1 MGVRRSIAGLFIVLA
16 ASLALAVDGLSAPED
31 AAPVAATPPPTAT
44 SSPLPVASPT
54 IAPTAVPT
62 VLATPRPEPS
72 VAASP
77 ATVPASIPNLPN
89 VLRALVP
96 FAPASAAP
104 TQPYATFIRGSEHQD
119 GVIDLV
125 RKDDKLFLDLRPD
138 NFGKPYIILPSLTSG
153 VGGDAFAGRIY
164 DPLIVIFKRIGNRV
178 MWVTPNTHYVADKGT
193 SAAASLAVSVADSVI
208 QSTPVLAEDTAKT
221 HVVIE
226 PTLFLSDFEGIGA
239 DLGKGMKAPSLP
251 GLLVISVRASFGV
264 DATKSYYLST
274 KSFPLN
280 DEISVNL
287 TFNGPA
293 NAMPTVPDGRGIP
306 LVVHYSIV
314 APPAHD
320 ANYVPRYADDRV
332 GYFITARK
340 HFGNDVS
347 TLPTERFIDRW
358 NLAAGPIV
366 FTLTNEIPPTYRDTV
381 RRGILAW
388 NAAFAKIG
396 YPHAIVV
403 HDPPTDPA
411 FDPEDARYNS
421 VRWLTSD
428 APDFVAFS
436 PHISD
441 PDTGQI
447 IRTEVVIDGE
457 SMRAVR
463 RGYVDRVLPVL
474 RIQRNAFLAI
484 AQLEPNVTTETIDGT
499 NDDLTCDDAALET
512 NQAALGMSMLI
523 GQRHGS
529 VRQRETYAQDFL
541 YSTVMHEVGHTL
553 GLRHNFEG
561 STAFTY
567 AELHDPAFTRTHGTT
582 GSVMDY
588 TPANIAAPGERQAD
602 YFPNRLG
609 PYDFWAIQYGY
620 AALHRQSS
628 SAELPYLHK
637 IASRS
642 TQPGLAYGT
651 DEDVIDPYAIDP
663 HIQRFDLSSDP
674 LAYARDQFVIDDDLA
689 AKLTHPYPGDT
700 RSYQDLRQTLVSVLN
715 NDLANISV
723 AARYIGGV
731 YTSRS
736 HRGQLGG
743 KPPFATIPRAQQYR
757 AFKVIDRYV
766 LSSNALNYPPQVLN
780 DVAPVRYGAD
790 WSTGGM
796 RRTDFPIRE
805 VVAQLQD
812 AAISALFNP
821 ASISRI
827 ANESLKES
835 KPGQTMDLADLFTWT
850 NASIFDDL
858 GSRTIPAQHRD
869 LQRRFADLELQIAF
883 LPSGQMD
890 QLGVPREI
898 QSLARYELRLIRAR
912 LDGAYRTATD
922 VATRAHL
929 DDLRSR
935 IDSGLHPGALRP
947 L

>member
-16 ASLALAVDGLSAPED
+16 ASLALAVDGLGAQEVVTP
-31 AAPVAATPPPTAT
+31 AVTTPPPASA
-44 SSPLPVASPT
+44 SSPIPAAAPT
-54 IAPTAVPT
+54 IAPTVVPT
-62 VLATPRPEPS
+62 VLSTPRAEPS

-77 ATVPASIPNLPN
+77 ATIPNLPN

-104 TQPYATFIRGSEHQD
+104 TQPYATFIRGGEHQD
-119 GVIDLV
+119 GVIDLL
-125 RKDDKLFLDLRPD
+125 RKDDKLYLDLRPD
-138 NFGKPYIILPSLTSG
+138 NFGKPYIILPSITSG

-178 MWVTPNTHYVADKGT
+178 MWVTPNTRYVADKGT

-208 QSTPVLAEDTAKT
+208 QATPVLAEDTTKT

-239 DLGKGMKAPSLP
+239 DLGKGVKAPSLP

-293 NAMPTVPDGRGIP
+293 NALPTVPDGRGIP

-358 NLAAGPIV
+358 NLDAGPIV

-403 HDPPTDPA
+403 HDPPADPA

-428 APDFVAFS
+428 APGFVAIS

-474 RIQRNAFLAI
+474 RIQRNAFSAM
-484 AQLEPNVTTETIDGT
+484 AQLEPDASTDAIDGT
-499 NDDLTCDDAALET
+499 SGDLTCDDAAIET

-523 GQRHGS
+523 GQQHGS
-529 VRQRETYAQDFL
+529 VRQREAYAQAFL

-567 AELHDPAFTRTHGTT
+567 AELHDPAFTRAHGTT

-588 TPANIAAPGERQAD
+588 TPANIAVPGERQAD

-609 PYDFWAIQYGY
+609 PYDFWAIKYGY
-620 AALHRQSS
+620 TRLNQHSS
-628 SAELPYLHK
+628 TAELPYLRK
-637 IASRS
+637 IAARS

-651 DEDVIDPYAIDP
+651 DEDVIDPYGIDP

-689 AKLTHPYPGDT
+689 AKLTHSYPGDT

-736 HRGQLGG
+736 HRGQPGG
-743 KPPFATIPRAQQYR
+743 KPPFQTIPRAQQYR

-780 DVAPVRYGAD
+780 DVAPIRYGAD

-858 GSRTIPAQHRD
+858 GSHTISAQHRD

-883 LPSGQMD
+883 LPAGQMD

-912 LDGAYRTATD
+912 LDGAYRAATD